1 MTLNENIR
9 ALRIDAGLSQDELA
23 ARLGVSRQSVSKW
36 ETGSATPELEKLTA
50 MSGLFGVT
58 LDELVYGR
66 RETEAENAA
75 VLETHKQTGTPKA
88 RYVAALILVIVGG
101 VISIVLMLLGVSLPG
116 AALWCSPLI
125 LCGIACFKA
134 RRHLAF
140 WCVASVYVPVFVYL
154 EIGTGVGFYDIEA
167 LLAGGGSALRG
178 IIYAALMLCG
188 VCLTAFGIWIY
199 RNAALD
205 CRWTHWCM
213 LCVMLVLI
221 LAPLNIFPDDY
232 FVQYRLC
239 VTLKY
244 LLSFTLI
251 VYGYVLIHS
260 FVARKE

>member
-36 ETGSATPELEKLTA
+36 ETGPATPELEKLTA

-66 RETEAENAA
+66 RETEAGDAA
-75 VLETHKQTGTPKA
+75 ALERDKQTGTPKA
-88 RYVAALILVIVGG
+88 RYVAGLVLVIVGG
-101 VISIVLMLLGVSLPG
+101 VIAIVFMLLGVSLPW

-134 RRHLAF
+134 RQHLAF
-140 WCVASVYVPVFVYL
+140 WCVVSVYAPVFIYL

-167 LLAGGGSALRG
+167 LLVGGGSALRG
-178 IIYAALMLCG
+178 IIYAALILCG
-188 VCLTAFGIWIY
+188 VCLTASGIWMY
-199 RNAALD
+199 RDTRIAV
-205 CRWTHWCM
+205 RWTHWCA
-213 LCVMLVLI
+213 LCLMIVLI
-221 LAPLNIFPDDY
+221 LTPLNIFPDDY

-239 VTLKY
+239 VALKY
-244 LLSFTLI
+244 LISFTII